1 MFWTIFLSGYLT
13 EREGPTNDDVFQTW
27 WNIYEIYKLQWK
39 SMFSTCGRNVSVVT
53 KSVHVPSH
61 RARTVNKAVRGI
73 SWHFNDHS
81 ADTYTD
87 VPMVMYDMQ
96 LSRLLY
102 SKVPSR
108 AISHVNMELV
118 SEVSQTAPV
127 SIRYVRSGSRLSQRG
142 PAESHSVGINIRAA
156 DITTVPDDGGGDSI
170 RNVWY

>member
-1 MFWTIFLSGYLT
+1 
-13 EREGPTNDDVFQTW
+13 
-27 WNIYEIYKLQWK
+27 
-39 SMFSTCGRNVSVVT
+39 
-53 KSVHVPSH
+53 
-61 RARTVNKAVRGI
+61 
-73 SWHFNDHS
+73 
-81 ADTYTD
+81 
-87 VPMVMYDMQ
+87 MVMYDMQ

-170 RNVWY
+170 RNV